1 MSGYL
6 NMKLFEK
13 LDYSDDVLHFIEA
26 ANNYLNICSD
36 VENLISRNAEIDHS
50 MIINIC
56 VSEIKNALSTFRD
69 ISFNYSPEMVR
80 ICKEET
86 FGGVFIRARESLFG
100 NNGYISRQIKSCTEL
115 RCSYSNIQDVR
126 DKRLFELAR
135 SENYVDMYIRCSYI
149 TKDSVNAIMDSIE
162 AYINNRGVTD
172 ENKQDSIYTAQ
183 TLVMIDSII
192 MELLIA
198 IKQTAQ
204 ELCDK
209 RIKSINKRK

>member
-36 VENLISRNAEIDHS
+36 VENLINRNAEIDHS
-50 MIINIC
+50 MIIDIC
-56 VSEIKNALSTFRD
+56 ISEIKNALSTFKD
-69 ISFNYSPEMVR
+69 MSAEYPLEMVT
-80 ICKEET
+80 IYNKET
-86 FGGVFIRARESLFG
+86 FGGAFIRARESLFSDR
-100 NNGYISRQIKSCTEL
+100 GYISQPIDSLTEL
-115 RCSYSNIQDVR
+115 NYCNATIQYAR
-126 DKRLFELAR
+126 NERLVELTKL
-135 SENYVDMYIRCSYI
+135 EDYVDMYEKCSD
-149 TKDSVNAIMDSIE
+149 TPKDSVNAMMNSIE
-162 AYINNRGVTD
+162 AYITNRGVTD
-172 ENKQDSIYTAQ
+172 DNRQDTLYAAQ

-209 RIKSINKRK
+209 CIKRINKRK

>member
-1 MSGYL
+1 MGSYL
-6 NMKLFEK
+6 NMKLFKK
-13 LDYSDDVLHFIEA
+13 LGYSDDVLHFIES
-26 ANNYLNICSD
+26 ANNYLNICFD

-50 MIINIC
+50 MIIDIC

-100 NNGYISRQIKSCTEL
+100 DNGCISRPTRSYTEL
-115 RCSYSNIQDVR
+115 RCCYSNIQDVR
-126 DKRLFELAR
+126 DKRLVELTKL
-135 SENYVDMYIRCSYI
+135 EDYVDMYEKCSDI
-149 TKDSVNAIMDSIE
+149 SKHSVNAMMDSIE
-162 AYINNRGVTD
+162 AYITNRGVTD
-172 ENKQDSIYTAQ
+172 DNRQDTLYAAQ

-192 MELLIA
+192 MELLID

-209 RIKSINKRK
+209 CINKINKRK

>member
-1 MSGYL
+1 MCSYL

-13 LDYSDDVLHFIEA
+13 LDYSDDVLPLIES
-26 ANNYLNICSD
+26 ANNYLNICFD

-50 MIINIC
+50 MIIDIC

-100 NNGYISRQIKSCTEL
+100 DNGYISRPTRSYTEL
-115 RCSYSNIQDVR
+115 RCCYSNIQDVR
-126 DKRLFELAR
+126 DKRLVELTKL
-135 SENYVDMYIRCSYI
+135 EDYVDMYEKCSDI
-149 TKDSVNAIMDSIE
+149 SKHSVNAMMDSIE
-162 AYINNRGVTD
+162 AYITNRGVTD
-172 ENKQDSIYTAQ
+172 DNRQDTLYAAQ

-192 MELLIA
+192 MELLID

-209 RIKSINKRK
+209 CINKINKRK

>member
-1 MSGYL
+1 MCSYL

-13 LDYSDDVLHFIEA
+13 LDYSDDVLPLIES
-26 ANNYLNICSD
+26 ANNYLNICFD

-50 MIINIC
+50 MIIDIC

-80 ICKEET
+80 ICEEET
-86 FGGVFIRARESLFG
+86 FGRVFIRARESLFG
-100 NNGYISRQIKSCTEL
+100 DNGCISRPTRSYTEL
-115 RCSYSNIQDVR
+115 RCCYSNIQDVR
-126 DKRLFELAR
+126 DKRLVELTKL
-135 SENYVDMYIRCSYI
+135 EDYVDMYEKCSDI
-149 TKDSVNAIMDSIE
+149 SKHSVNAMMDSIE
-162 AYINNRGVTD
+162 AYINNRGVVDANT
-172 ENKQDSIYTAQ
+172 QDTLYAAQ
-183 TLVMIDSII
+183 TLLMIDSII

-209 RIKSINKRK
+209 CINKINKRK

>member
-1 MSGYL
+1 MGSYL

-13 LDYSDDVLHFIEA
+13 LDYSDDVSHFIES

-36 VENLISRNAEIDHS
+36 VENLINRNAEIEHS
-50 MIINIC
+50 MIIDIC

-80 ICKEET
+80 ICKDET

-100 NNGYISRQIKSCTEL
+100 DNGCISRPTKSYTEL
-115 RCSYSNIQDVR
+115 YCCNATIQYAR
-126 DKRLFELAR
+126 NERLVELTKL
-135 SENYVDMYIRCSYI
+135 EDYVDMYEKCSDI
-149 TKDSVNAIMDSIE
+149 SKHSVNAMMDSIE
-162 AYINNRGVTD
+162 AYITNRGVTD
-172 ENKQDSIYTAQ
+172 DNRQDTLYAAQ

-192 MELLIA
+192 MELLID

-209 RIKSINKRK
+209 CINKINKRK

>member
-1 MSGYL
+1 MSSYL

-13 LDYSDDVLHFIEA
+13 LDYSDDVLPLIES
-26 ANNYLNICSD
+26 ANNYLNICFD

-50 MIINIC
+50 MIIDIC

-69 ISFNYSPEMVR
+69 ISSNYSPEMVR

-100 NNGYISRQIKSCTEL
+100 DNGCISRPTKSYTEL
-115 RCSYSNIQDVR
+115 YCCYSNIQDVR
-126 DKRLFELAR
+126 DKRLVELAR

-149 TKDSVNAIMDSIE
+149 TKDSVNAMMDSIE
-162 AYINNRGVTD
+162 AYINNRGVVDANT
-172 ENKQDSIYTAQ
+172 QDTLYAAQ
-183 TLVMIDSII
+183 TLLMIDSII

-209 RIKSINKRK
+209 CIKRINKRK